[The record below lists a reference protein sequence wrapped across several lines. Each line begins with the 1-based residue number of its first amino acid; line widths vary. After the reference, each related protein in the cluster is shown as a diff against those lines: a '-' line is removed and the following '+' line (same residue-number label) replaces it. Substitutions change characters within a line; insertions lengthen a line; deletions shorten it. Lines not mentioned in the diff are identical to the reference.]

1 MQKESRE
8 TLLYE
13 MSPYCLRLICLF
25 AVAEA
30 TTEQQRATPQ
40 PANGDDRVDDTGDE
54 HIRSAENPR
63 DQIKLE
69 QTDQSPVECADD
81 DQCQRDLINDLQKKF
96 LLFIIWLA
104 TIIMSRRNVFYS
116 TVFQ

>member
-40 PANGDDRVDDTGDE
+40 TANGDDRVDDTGDE

-81 DQCQRDLINDLQKKF
+81 DQCQCDLINDLQKN
-96 LLFIIWLA
+96 
-104 TIIMSRRNVFYS
+104 SS
-116 TVFQ
+116 CS